1 MSIFEKRKFVLIIFV
16 ISLLFALSFL
26 SGSDIVFAQAGDDG
40 QVQEQ
45 PGNKDVPV
53 HQVEVPTYIKKPVP
67 PPEDLLSGNLT
78 TVRSIRFGSN
88 KDGIRIVM
96 DFSKKYIY
104 QVRSIKDSSVIYV
117 DIYNAVLADGFQ
129 VPRFKADPLLSSV
142 SVKQY
147 NPRQVRMTLK
157 LRYGVPIDNVDT
169 IELKNPQRL
178 AIDLFREYNNFI
190 QFHITKNI
198 VWLQTERA
206 SSGRFTLINELY
218 VNHKSPDVTVDVEL
232 AKNTGKSREVVCNLV
247 KRKGAIA
254 GVNGGY
260 FSNSGQNLGLIVK
273 EGKVLAPSVKRRPP
287 RTAFGITFDNKIVF
301 NRVIDKNGKLI
312 TAWGKVWDSVV
323 MALGAGPRVISD
335 GKVHITAQ
343 QEGLGKGGNDITRRT
358 GRTAL
363 GVTKDG
369 NLALF
374 TFSGFRNNHKDGVKL
389 EDMGKYLL
397 SRKIMDAMN
406 LDGGGSTAMSIMG
419 YPVGKP
425 PQQGKYQRPVANC
438 VLIYD
443 KSPVISPCHIAIEPR
458 QIVMP
463 ADGISETRLR
473 ILVCDRN
480 QKPVPDGTAIAFAS
494 GAGLIKKK
502 YAYTKNGL
510 ADVIVKS
517 ARAPGSYSLK
527 VECGP
532 LRTFI
537 PMRLTNGETVS
548 MVADAKILKAVP
560 DSKGSTVKADKKDD
574 TNDFEKEESDDD
586 EEDDPDANQP
596 GGSGGS
602 GDNSGNGSGG
612 NGKGSSDNGRSGSD
626 GNSNGN
632 GGNSSANGRD
642 TSDTGKDLTANGKG
656 SRFILQALVRDE
668 YGNPVKGAAVK
679 FTLIEGKG
687 ALSGCNIATK
697 ANGVADVSFT
707 LLSDKAKVMITSGN
721 MEPVYKE
728 F

>member
-1 MSIFEKRKFVLIIFV
+1 MIILSISEKRKLVLILCI
-16 ISLLFALSFL
+16 ISLLFALSFFPN
-26 SGSDIVFAQAGDDG
+26 SGKVFAQVDEQG
-40 QVQEQ
+40 QQDPEDSVNNNE
-45 PGNKDVPV
+45 VPV

-78 TVRSIRFGSN
+78 TVRNIRFGSN

-104 QVRSIKDSSVIYV
+104 QVRSIKDSSVIYI

-129 VPRFKADPLLSSV
+129 VPRFKADSLLSSV
-142 SVKQY
+142 SVRQY
-147 NPRQVRMTLK
+147 NPRQVRVTLK

-169 IELKNPQRL
+169 IELKKPDRL

-190 QFHITKNI
+190 QFHITRNI

-206 SSGRFTLINELY
+206 ASGRFTLINELY

-232 AKNTGKSREVVCNLV
+232 ARNTGKPREVVCNLV

-260 FSNSGQNLGLIVK
+260 FSNGGQNLGLIVK
-273 EGKVLAPSVKRRPP
+273 EGKILAPSVKRRPP
-287 RTAFGITFDNKIVF
+287 RTAFGITFDNKIIF

-389 EDMGKYLL
+389 EDMGRYLL
-397 SRKIMDAMN
+397 SRKIIDAMN

-438 VLIYD
+438 LLIYD
-443 KSPVISPCHIAIEPR
+443 KSPIISPCHLAIEPR

-463 ADGISETRLR
+463 ADGTSETRLR

-480 QKPVPDGTAIAFAS
+480 RKPVPDGTAIAFAS

-537 PMRLTNGETVS
+537 PLRLTNGETVS
-548 MVADAKILKAVP
+548 LVADAKILKSVP
-560 DSKGSTVKADKKDD
+560 DSKTSTVKTDKKDD
-574 TNDFEKEESDDD
+574 TNDFDKEESDDD
-586 EEDDPDANQP
+586 EEDDPDANRP

-602 GDNSGNGSGG
+602 GNGRNSETNGNGSGVNGG
-612 NGKGSSDNGRSGSD
+612 NPPDNGRD
-626 GNSNGN
+626 M
-632 GGNSSANGRD
+632 
-642 TSDTGKDLTANGKG
+642 SDTGKDLTANGKG

-679 FTLIEGKG
+679 FTLTEGKG
-687 ALSGCNIATK
+687 SLSGCNIATK